1 MHCLV
6 TGVAGFVGSHIAERL
21 LADGHQ
27 VCGIDAFIDYYD
39 RSIKEQNLERP
50 RCWQAFSFVEGNL
63 VTMPLLPLLEGVDWI
78 FHQAA
83 QAGVR
88 ASWGEEFARYVE
100 CNILATQRILE
111 AALRIGSIKRFI
123 NASSSSVYGDT
134 SQLPIR
140 EDAPLHPVS
149 PYGVTKLA
157 AENLCTLYYRNFEV
171 PTVSLRYFTV
181 YGPRQRPDMAF
192 HRFCKAL
199 LRDEPIRVYG
209 DGYQTRDF
217 TYIGDIVEANLRAA
231 TSEAAVGQVM
241 NIAGGSRVTLHDVVD
256 LLRQI
261 SGMPVK
267 VMFETRQHGDVHHT
281 FADTQQA
288 QQLIDYYPR
297 VSLQEGMTREFNY
310 VQSKYNQVV
319 GV

>member
-1 MHCLV
+1 M
-6 TGVAGFVGSHIAERL
+6 GG
-21 LADGHQ
+21 
-27 VCGIDAFIDYYD
+27 
-39 RSIKEQNLERP
+39 
-50 RCWQAFSFVEGNL
+50 
-63 VTMPLLPLLEGVDWI
+63 
-78 FHQAA
+78 
-83 QAGVR
+83 
-88 ASWGEEFARYVE
+88 
-100 CNILATQRILE
+100 
-111 AALRIGSIKRFI
+111 IKRFV

-140 EDAPLHPVS
+140 EDVPLHPVS

-199 LRDEPIRVYG
+199 LRHEPIRVYG

-241 NIAGGSRVTLHDVVD
+241 NIAGGSRVTLHNVAD
-256 LLRQI
+256 LLQQI

-267 VMFETRQHGDVHHT
+267 VIFENRQHGDVHHT
-281 FADTQQA
+281 FADTQRA
-288 QQLIDYYPR
+288 KQLIDYYPR
-297 VSLQEGMTREFNY
+297 VSLQDGLTWEFNY
-310 VQSKYNQVV
+310 VQSQYNQIV

>member
-111 AALRIGSIKRFI
+111 ASLRIGSIKRFI

-310 VQSKYNQVV
+310 VQSRYNQVV